1 MLNVD
6 ADPDPSSLPSSAQ
19 NPSVDNA
26 HHALSLDIS
35 EVLSGLHPTPESGP
49 APSSSSKRKTLSAE
63 NPSPAKRSRRTT
75 LSVSYSPRSA
85 QGTEGSIT
93 DVDVDD
99 EVLGIGT
106 RIASVGLQI
115 DTGEDIDGLIGPFYY
130 DIKSEARDSV
140 LSMAIDDVGI
150 ERSSEDTSNVAS
162 RQSSMAIRPARI
174 RRRGRRLSTDL
185 PASARTVTP
194 PLESNQSVKNEEGVG
209 GDQDDDQEMEG
220 DGMD

>member
-1 MLNVD
+1 M
-6 ADPDPSSLPSSAQ
+6 
-19 NPSVDNA
+19 
-26 HHALSLDIS
+26 
-35 EVLSGLHPTPESGP
+35 
-49 APSSSSKRKTLSAE
+49 
-63 NPSPAKRSRRTT
+63 
-75 LSVSYSPRSA
+75 
-85 QGTEGSIT
+85 
-93 DVDVDD
+93 DD

-150 ERSSEDTSNVAS
+150 EGSSEDPSNVAS

-220 DGMD
+220 DGMDGWEEEGEEEVDELALDEKSEQKVSLFFESASPTWERLRDWRLLPCYLKAG